1 MSQGR
6 GRSFGANILISFA
19 FTGLM
24 TGLAFGNSIIVARM
38 VGTEGRGL
46 YALAVAVLG
55 IGIPLANLGLSFS
68 STWALGQGR
77 SLAEVSSLNHL
88 WNALLLV
95 FGAGVAGAGVWWF
108 DGLPEAEWPL
118 VIIACAL
125 TLPAS
130 VYLENTRGVL
140 LGMNQVVRYNVVAAS
155 STAVLLVANLLL
167 LGWGPEAVL
176 LTLGIAYWLPAVLVL
191 IAHAPHMLSAV
202 WPRREF
208 VDENVRYGVKATGS
222 HLIEVLLLRLDYLLV
237 TPIVGIAAVGLFS
250 VADQI
255 ATVLAWGGLI
265 AGRMMLAQSA
275 ADRTGDQSRRKLG
288 LGVRTLLLV
297 VALGALGIAATG
309 WWVIPV
315 VFGAEF
321 APAVPGML
329 IMLPAA
335 LIRGA
340 NALISSHLIGRNVI
354 RPVLVAGGV
363 SVAAMLV
370 LAPAAALAVGWLGV
384 AAVRVLVVAVQ
395 LAINVRAYRR
405 HEGEAMRWIFDRDDF
420 NALRNWVR
428 ARLQRRA
435 GGPSEP
441 E

>member
-24 TGLAFGNSIIVARM
+24 TGLAFGNSVIVARM
-38 VGTEGRGL
+38 VGAEGRGL

-55 IGIPLANLGLSFS
+55 IAIPLANLGLSFS
-68 STWALGQGR
+68 STWALGQGK
-77 SLAEVSSLNHL
+77 SLAEVSTLNHL
-88 WNALLLV
+88 WNALLLL

-108 DGLPEAEWPL
+108 DGLPDAEWPL

-130 VYLENTRGVL
+130 VYVENTRGVF
-140 LGMNQVVRYNVVAAS
+140 LGLNQVVRYNFVQT
-155 STAVLLVANLLL
+155 STTGVLLIANLILL
-167 LGWGPEAVL
+167 RNGPKAVL
-176 LTLGIAYWLPAVLVL
+176 LTLGIAYWLPALVML
-191 IAHAPHMLSAV
+191 LGHLPHALKAV
-202 WPRREF
+202 WPRRAF

-275 ADRTGDQSRRKLG
+275 SDPTGEQSRKKLG

-297 VALGALGIAATG
+297 VALGAAGIAATG
-309 WWVIPV
+309 WWIIPR

-321 APAVPGML
+321 GPAVPGML

-354 RPVLVAGGV
+354 RPVLVAG
-363 SVAAMLV
+363 AAAVVGMLIFSPV
-370 LAPAAALAVGWLGV
+370 AALAFGWLGV
-384 AAVRVLVVAVQ
+384 AAVRVVVVVVQ
-395 LAINVRAYRR
+395 LVINVRAYNRDS
-405 HEGEAMRWIFDRDDF
+405 GERMHWIFDRDDF
-420 NALRNWVR
+420 NALRNWARVR
-428 ARLQRRA
+428 WQRRV
-435 GGPSEP
+435 GGPP
-441 E
+441 DPQ